1 LAVLDPLEPLL
12 RPLGLSRPLGVLRD
26 AAWTAEQLGRS
37 ALGQERLRVAV
48 TGLSRSGKTV
58 FITSLLANLLAAGQG
73 KRALPALEAAS
84 GGRLRHAKLVPAV
97 AQIVPRFDLA
107 GHLSELAA
115 DPPAWPGRTED
126 LSTVELTLT
135 LGRASWIG
143 GGLLGDRTV
152 TLELLD
158 YPGEWLLDL
167 PMLSQDYAGWSA
179 ATLARLRRGPR
190 AAVCAEFLAFADALP
205 AAAPAEEALAR
216 RGFALYRDALR
227 ACRDDLGM
235 RLLQPG
241 RALNPGPRGEAP
253 ILWFFPLPHADD
265 GGGLAG
271 LLRQRFDA
279 YLADQRESFFEP
291 YFRRFRR
298 QTVLVDVLGALHAGQ
313 AAFEDTADAL
323 AAIAKGLREEESW
336 FDRLLGV
343 GPERV
348 AFAATKADHVPSR
361 QRDAL
366 AALLGALVGTAPGTP
381 SSVHVLASVR
391 CTEDDV
397 ATLDGRPVAAVR
409 GVLLENGRSARI
421 YPGEVPL
428 RPPEPGYWQHG
439 FFRMPEFQPPRLDP
453 AGATGVPHLGLDTLL
468 ARLIGDLL

>member
-1 LAVLDPLEPLL
+1 MADPFDLL
-12 RPLGLSRPLGVLRD
+12 RPLGLSRPLGLLRD

-37 ALGQERLRVAV
+37 ALGQERLRLAV

-73 KRALPALEAAS
+73 RRVLPALEGAS
-84 GGRLRHAKLVPAV
+84 GGRLRDVRLVPAV
-97 AQIVPRFDLA
+97 AQTVPRFDLH
-107 GHLSELAA
+107 GHLAALAA
-115 DPPAWPGRTED
+115 DPPAWPGRTDD

-135 LGRASWIG
+135 LERSSWIG
-143 GGLLGDRTV
+143 GGLLGRRTV

-179 ATLARLRRGPR
+179 ATLDRLRRGPR
-190 AAVCAEFLAFADALP
+190 AAACAGFLSFVDALP
-205 AAAPAEEALAR
+205 AAAPPEEALAR
-216 RGFALYRDALR
+216 RGFVLYRDALL
-227 ACRDDLGM
+227 ACRNDLSM

-253 ILWFFPLPHADD
+253 ILWFFPLPNPD
-265 GGGLAG
+265 GGGLAD

-279 YLADQRESFFEP
+279 YLADQRENFFEP

-298 QTVLVDVLGALHAGQ
+298 QAMLVDVLGALHAGQ

-323 AAIAKGLREEESW
+323 AAIAAALRSEASW
-336 FDRLLGV
+336 LDRLLGV

-348 AFAATKADHVPSR
+348 AFVATKADHVPSR

-366 AALLGALVGTAPGTP
+366 AALLGALAGTDPDETA
-381 SSVHVLASVR
+381 SVHVLASVR

-409 GVLLENGRSARI
+409 GVLLENGRSAKV

-428 RPPEPGYWQHG
+428 RPPEPGYWTHG

-453 AGATGVPHLGLDTLL
+453 NGATGVPHLGLDTLL

>member
-1 LAVLDPLEPLL
+1 MPDPLDLL
-12 RPLGLSRPLGVLRD
+12 RPFGLSHPLGLLRD
-26 AAWTAEQLGRS
+26 AAWTAEQFGRS
-37 ALGQERLRVAV
+37 ALGQERLRLAV

-73 KRALPALEAAS
+73 RRALPALEQAS
-84 GGRLRHAKLVPAV
+84 GGRLRDVRLVPAA
-97 AQIVPRFDLA
+97 AQAVPRFDLA
-107 GHLSELAA
+107 GHLASLAA
-115 DPPAWPGRTED
+115 DPPSWPGRTED

-135 LGRASWIG
+135 LERASWLG
-143 GGLLGDRTV
+143 GNLLGSRTV

-167 PMLSQDYAGWSA
+167 PMLSQSYAEWSA
-179 ATLARLRRGPR
+179 ATLERLRREPR
-190 AAVCAEFLAFADALP
+190 AGACAAFLSFADALP

-216 RGFALYRDALR
+216 RGFTLYRDALR
-227 ACRDDLGM
+227 TCRDHLGM

-253 ILWFFPLPHADD
+253 ILWFFPLPAPE
-265 GGGLAG
+265 GGGLAD

-279 YLADQRESFFEP
+279 YLADQRENFFEP

-298 QTVLVDVLGALHAGQ
+298 QVVLVDVLGALHAGQ

-323 AAIAKGLREEESW
+323 AAIAAALRAEESW
-336 FDRLLGV
+336 LDRLLGV

-366 AALLGALVGTAPGTP
+366 AALLGSLVGAEPDAP
-381 SSVHVLASVR
+381 SSVHVLASIR

-397 ATLDGRPVAAVR
+397 ATLEGRPVAAVR
-409 GVLLENGRSARI
+409 GVLLENGRSARVF
-421 YPGEVPL
+421 PGEVPL

-439 FFRMPEFQPPRLDP
+439 FFRMPEFQPPRLDA
-453 AGATGVPHLGLDTLL
+453 AGGAGVPHIGLDTLL
-468 ARLIGDLL
+468 ARIIGDLL

>member
-1 LAVLDPLEPLL
+1 VPDPFDALL
-12 RPLGLSRPLGVLRD
+12 RPLGLSRPLGLLRD
-26 AAWTAEQLGRS
+26 AAWTAEQLGRT

-58 FITSLLANLLAAGQG
+58 FITSLLANILAAGQG
-73 KRALPALEAAS
+73 RRALPALEAAS
-84 GGRLRHAKLVPAV
+84 GGRLRDVRLVPAA
-97 AQIVPRFDLA
+97 AQTVPRFDLA
-107 GHLSELAA
+107 GHLGALAA

-135 LGRASWIG
+135 LERSSWIG
-143 GGLLGDRTV
+143 GGLLGRRTV

-167 PMLSQDYAGWSA
+167 PMLSQEYAAWSA
-179 ATLARLRRGPR
+179 ATLDRLRHEPR
-190 AAVCAEFLAFADALP
+190 AAACAAFLSFVDALP

-216 RGFALYRDALR
+216 RGYLLYRDALR
-227 ACRDDLGM
+227 VCRDELGM

-253 ILWFFPLPHADD
+253 ILWFFPLPHPE
-265 GGGLAG
+265 GSGLSD

-279 YLADQRESFFEP
+279 YLADQRDTFFEP

-298 QTVLVDVLGALHAGQ
+298 QAVLVDVLGALHAGQ

-323 AAIAKGLREEESW
+323 AAIAGALRDEESW
-336 FDRLLGV
+336 IDRLLGV

-366 AALLGALVGTAPGTP
+366 AALLGSLVGTAPGTP
-381 SSVHVLASVR
+381 SSVHVIASVR

-409 GVLLENGRSARI
+409 GVLLENGRSAKV

-428 RPPEPGYWQHG
+428 RSPEPGYWTHG

-453 AGATGVPHLGLDTLL
+453 AGAAGVPHIGLDTLL

>member
-1 LAVLDPLEPLL
+1 MPDPFDLL
-12 RPLGLSRPLGVLRD
+12 RPLGLSRPLGLLRD

-37 ALGQERLRVAV
+37 ALGQERLRFAV

-73 KRALPALEAAS
+73 RRVLPALEAAC
-84 GGRLRHAKLVPAV
+84 GGRLREVRLVPA
-97 AQIVPRFDLA
+97 ATQTVPRFDLH
-107 GHLSELAA
+107 GHLGALAA
-115 DPPAWPGRTED
+115 DPPAWPDRTED

-135 LGRASWIG
+135 LERASWIG
-143 GGLLGDRTV
+143 GGLLGRRTV

-167 PMLSQDYAGWSA
+167 PMLSRDYAEWSA
-179 ATLARLRRGPR
+179 ATLERLRRGPR
-190 AAVCAEFLAFADALP
+190 ATACAGFLSFVDALP

-216 RGFALYRDALR
+216 RGYVLYRDALR
-227 ACRDDLGM
+227 ICRDELGM

-241 RALNPGPRGEAP
+241 RTLNPGPRGEAP
-253 ILWFFPLPHADD
+253 ILWFYPLPHPD

-271 LLRQRFDA
+271 LMRQRFDA
-279 YLADQRESFFEP
+279 YLADQRENFFEP

-298 QTVLVDVLGALHAGQ
+298 QAVLVDVLGALHAGQ

-323 AAIAKGLREEESW
+323 AAIAGALRDEESW
-336 FDRLLGV
+336 LDRLLGV

-381 SSVHVLASVR
+381 ASVHVIASVR

-397 ATLDGRPVAAVR
+397 ATLEGRPVAAVR
-409 GVLLENGRSARI
+409 GVLLENGRTARV
-421 YPGEVPL
+421 YPGEVPM
-428 RPPEPGYWQHG
+428 RPPEPGYWTHG
-439 FFRMPEFQPPRLDP
+439 FFRMPDFQPPRLDP
-453 AGATGVPHLGLDTLL
+453 GGAAGVPHLGLDSLL